1 MADDEE
7 DHKHLASDVLTM
19 IRIRLGTLTARLRFA
34 KCLYEAYEEAEAHRE
49 AAMLSLTAVI
59 DFLASVD
66 DCHREQLGKPL
77 LTLFVA
83 LDAVHKGKRSP
94 LLEPAKQGGRPSDT
108 DFEAGYKAWAAA
120 AMTLLMDT
128 GLRQKE
134 AARKVA
140 KEMSRHGYRL
150 PGGKAPSATTVRAWR
165 DQVIGHHGGTVMGK
179 RYDAMLK
186 IARDHGWTDIAAAL
200 RLARG
205 AGLGERGL
213 VSGPFPLNPKKPPS

>member
-1 MADDEE
+1 MVDNEE
-7 DHKHLASDVLTM
+7 EHLVSNALTM
-19 IRIRLGTLTARLRFA
+19 IRIRLGTLTERLRFA
-34 KCLYEAYEEAEAHRE
+34 KRLYEAYEESEAHRE

-59 DFLASVD
+59 DFLNSVD

-94 LLEPAKQGGRPSDT
+94 ILEPAKQSGRPSDT

-120 AMTLLMDT
+120 AMTLLMDN
-128 GLRQKE
+128 GLQQKE

-140 KEMSRHGYRL
+140 REMSRSGYRL
-150 PGGKAPSATTVRAWR
+150 PGGKEPTARAVRGWR
-165 DQVIGHHGGTVMGK
+165 DECIGHHGGTTMGK
-179 RYDAMLK
+179 RYDAALK
-186 IARDHGWTDIAAAL
+186 MAQEHGLTDVAAAL
-200 RLARG
+200 RLSGG

-213 VSGPFPLNPKKPPS
+213 ISGPFPLNPKNPHS